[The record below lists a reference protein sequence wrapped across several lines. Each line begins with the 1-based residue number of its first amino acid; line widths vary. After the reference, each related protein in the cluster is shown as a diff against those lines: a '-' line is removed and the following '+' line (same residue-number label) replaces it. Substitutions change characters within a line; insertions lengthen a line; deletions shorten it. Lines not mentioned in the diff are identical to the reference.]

1 MGKVVQIINGNIK
14 DDDIDFEGLD
24 NFWNIAFI
32 CKLSNDNNFFQN
44 ITPGRF

>member
-24 NFWNIAFI
+24 NFLKYSFHLQIVQW
-32 CKLSNDNNFFQN
+32 
-44 ITPGRF
+44 